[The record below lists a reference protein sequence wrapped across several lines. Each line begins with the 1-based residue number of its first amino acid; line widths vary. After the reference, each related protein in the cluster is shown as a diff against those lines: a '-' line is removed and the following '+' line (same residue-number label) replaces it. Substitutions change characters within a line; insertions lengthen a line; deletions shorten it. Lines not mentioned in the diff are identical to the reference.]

1 MSSEPMNMTNHS
13 GVPCLPAAGPE
24 GGSKSGVLFWVGLA
38 LAVSS
43 SVFIGSS
50 FIVKKKGLL
59 RVSRESS
66 SRAGVSCVCV
76 CVRAWCVRVCVVRA
90 CVCTCGTYALVHVR
104 SEWVAS
110 QWL

>member
-1 MSSEPMNMTNHS
+1 MNMTNRS
-13 GVPCLPAAGPE
+13 DVPCLPAGGSE
-24 GGSKSGVLFWVGLA
+24 GGGKAGVLFWVGLA

-66 SRAGVSCVCV
+66 SRAGGPCVCV
-76 CVRAWCVRVCVVRA
+76 CGVGGWANP
-90 CVCTCGTYALVHVR
+90 
-104 SEWVAS
+104 
-110 QWL
+110 